1 MIAVHQYDYSLPES
15 LIAREPA
22 FPRES
27 ARLFVYDTGS
37 DTVTFDTFEHIPRFI
52 PKGGAMVFNDTKVLP
67 ARLYLKKETGGK
79 IEVLLS
85 INELRPD
92 DTAVKGIVDRH
103 IEPGARLFFQNG
115 EHLLVIQQEG
125 SYFFFEPSVGIDGLI
140 PLLSKEGFTPIPP
153 YIKNSPLGEISLR
166 ERYQTVFAREGM
178 SIAAPTASLHFSH
191 KLLDTLRDSGVLR
204 TMVTL
209 HVGAGTFAP
218 LTETNF
224 IENTLFTEYCE
235 VSEETARII
244 NRVREQGG
252 DIIAVGSTALRTLE
266 TFAQGH
272 ILEYGERGTN
282 IFIHPPYPFNIV
294 TGLVTNFH
302 VPKSSLMLM
311 VDAFLEHK
319 GAKRRILDLYKIAI
333 EEKFRFYSF
342 GDGML
347 IL

>member
-27 ARLFVYDTGS
+27 ARLFVYDTKS
-37 DTVTFDTFEHIPRFI
+37 DTITFDTFARIPHFI

-85 INELRPD
+85 INELRPG
-92 DTAVKGIVDRH
+92 DTVVKGVIDRH

-115 EHLLVIQQEG
+115 EHLHVVRQEG
-125 SYFFFEPSVGIDGLI
+125 PYFFFAPSVGIDGLL

-166 ERYQTVFAREGM
+166 ERYQSVFAREGT

-224 IENTLFTEYCE
+224 TENTLFTEYCE
-235 VSEETARII
+235 VPEETARLVNHIH
-244 NRVREQGG
+244 EQGG
-252 DIIAVGSTALRTLE
+252 DVIAVGSTALRTLE
-266 TFAQGH
+266 TFAEGNLLAH
-272 ILEYGERGTN
+272 GERGTN
-282 IFIHPPYPFNIV
+282 IFIYPPYTFNIV

-319 GAKRRILDLYKIAI
+319 GAERRILDLYKTAI

-347 IL
+347 II